1 MSLRYPL
8 NKESAYKTICSN
20 PKAVISGIRNA
31 AALCSLAILPL
42 TLSQTVE
49 FETMSALITTAT
61 GLCIGIPAMIAHS
74 YFTNRLN
81 NQLVENG
88 QKDNAISEC
97 LDYR

>member
-1 MSLRYPL
+1 MIG
-8 NKESAYKTICSN
+8 AF
-20 PKAVISGIRNA
+20 
-31 AALCSLAILPL
+31 
-42 TLSQTVE
+42 QTVSASGMGRPE
-49 FETMSALITTAT
+49 LLGGNIGEALINTDT

-88 QKDNAISEC
+88 QRANVISEC

>member
-1 MSLRYPL
+1 MKYTVPL
-8 NKESAYKTICSN
+8 ALKNKGDFSE
-20 PKAVISGIRNA
+20 
-31 AALCSLAILPL
+31 
-42 TLSQTVE
+42 
-49 FETMSALITTAT
+49 ALITTAT

-88 QKDNAISEC
+88 QRANVISEC